1 MAADRTA
8 LHGALRAL
16 LVALPL
22 LGLTAAASAWCGTLV
37 QQREE
42 REAATRAADARQFID
57 RRLSQYEEI
66 LFGLSGLRGASEA
79 VTHVEFHRYVARLD
93 VPRRYPGFQVLGY
106 APVVRDAERA
116 AHETA
121 MRAGIAASR
130 LPYPPFAIRPEGR
143 RAVYAPI
150 SYLEPQRGNLP
161 ALGFDFLT
169 EPVRR
174 AAVERARDTGEPAA
188 TAPVTLVQE
197 TGTQTG
203 FLIMVPSYRADRPIT
218 TVDERRAAF
227 LGVEYAAFRIGDLL
241 SRVLGP
247 QEPENAL
254 AVFDRGTA
262 GAATPAPPRPLLSG
276 PGPADRAGDV
286 VVQTLNVA
294 GRLWEIHYRPAETLS
309 SGVETAAPYVIAIA
323 GALLSV
329 LTGWLL
335 WALSTGRARAVTL
348 AGQMTARLQASETQL
363 KRSNAELE
371 RFAYVASHDLQ
382 QPLRTV
388 RSFVTLLQRKYG
400 DRLDDQARQYIG
412 FAVDGASRMSQLI
425 DDLLAYSRTA
435 SLEGDAEPVDLGVA
449 CDEAVANLHTLIAET
464 GAEVR
469 RDELPRV
476 LATHLHATQV
486 LQNLIG
492 NALTYR
498 GEEPPVITVSAGRE
512 GDLWRITVR
521 DNGIGIDPRHHDRIF
536 VVFQRLHTATEY
548 PGTGMGLSICKKIVE
563 SHGGQIGVESEPGRG
578 SAFSFTLPAAPA
590 TTEPAAGRRLSGVG

>member
-16 LVALPL
+16 LVGLPL
-22 LGLTAAASAWCGTLV
+22 LGLTAAASIWCGTLV

-42 REAATRAADARQFID
+42 REAAVRAADARQFID

-66 LFGLSGLRGASEA
+66 LLGLSGLRGASTA
-79 VTHVEFHRYVARLD
+79 VTHGEFHRYVARLD
-93 VPRRYPGFQVLGY
+93 VTRRYPGFQVLGY
-106 APVVRDAERA
+106 APLVRDADRSR
-116 AHETA
+116 HETA
-121 MRAGIAASR
+121 MRADIAASR
-130 LPYPPFAIRPEGR
+130 LPYSPFAIRPAGR
-143 RAVYAPI
+143 RAAYAPI
-150 SYLEPQRGNLP
+150 SYLEPQAGNLP
-161 ALGFDFLT
+161 ALGFDLLT
-169 EPVRR
+169 EPARR

-203 FLIMVPSYRADRPIT
+203 FLLMVPSYRADRPVT
-218 TVDERRAAF
+218 TVAERRTAF
-227 LGVEYAAFRIGDLL
+227 LGVEYAAFRIVDLL

-247 QEPENAL
+247 WEPENAL
-254 AVFDRGTA
+254 TVFDRGTA
-262 GAATPAPPRPLLSG
+262 GAATPAPRRPLLSAPGPVEG
-276 PGPADRAGDV
+276 PGHV
-286 VVQTLNVA
+286 VLTLDVA
-294 GRLWEIHYRPAETLS
+294 GRLWEIHYRPPASLS
-309 SGVETAAPYVIAIA
+309 SGVENTAPYAIAIA

-348 AGQMTARLQASETQL
+348 AGQMTARLRASEEQL
-363 KRSNAELE
+363 QRSNAELE

-388 RSFVTLLQRKYG
+388 SSFVTLLQRRYG
-400 DRLDDQARQYIG
+400 ERLDDQARQYIG
-412 FAVDGASRMSQLI
+412 FAVDGATRMSQLI

-435 SLEGDAEPVDLGVA
+435 SLDTPAEPVDLGA
-449 CDEAVANLHTLIAET
+449 AFDEAVANLHTLIAET

-469 RDELPRV
+469 RDELPHV
-476 LATHLHATQV
+476 LASHLHATQV

-498 GEEPPVITVSAGRE
+498 GDRPPVVTVSAERQ
-512 GDLWRITVR
+512 GDEWRITVR

-536 VVFQRLHTATEY
+536 VVFQRLHTAAEH

-563 SHGGQIGVESEPGRG
+563 SHGGQMGVESEPGRG
-578 SAFSFTLPAAPA
+578 SAFSFTLPAVPGA
-590 TTEPAAGRRLSGVG
+590 TGPAAGRRLSGVR